1 MEINAI
7 ILAVNSIAG
16 AIIYALSSVFFKKG
30 FLQGAGMARSF
41 AVGNWILAGMFLPLL
56 IWKAPQTDWTDVW
69 RPVLLGVLFL
79 LGHLLT
85 FIALRWGEVSLV
97 GPILGGKVVFVA
109 LWSWGFGAAPDESP
123 DWLAVFAATIAV
135 FFLGITDVR
144 KKGSI
149 PLTTILTLASANFFA
164 LCDVLIQLWAGSFGP
179 VAFSSTMFLVVGLLS
194 FAFVFMKKNP
204 DKPTPR
210 PAFKWMVAGGLAT
223 GCQAMLITLTIGFLG
238 KATEINILYATRGLW
253 AMILVVTLGPLIGLR
268 PEASKMKYGWALRT
282 SGALLLFGASIK
294 VILS

>member
-1 MEINAI
+1 MEINAA

-16 AIIYALSSVFFKKG
+16 AIIYALSSVFFKKA

-41 AVGNWILAGMFLPLL
+41 AIGNWILAAMFLPLL
-56 IWKAPQTDWTDVW
+56 IWKAPQTDWTDGW
-69 RPVLLGVLFL
+69 RPVLLGSLFL

-109 LWSWGFGAAPDESP
+109 LWSWGIGIAPEEGP
-123 DWLAVFAATIAV
+123 DWLAVIAATVAV

-194 FAFVFMKKNP
+194 FGFVLMRRNSEI
-204 DKPTPR
+204 PTPK
-210 PAFKWMVAGGLAT
+210 PALKWMIAGGLAT
-223 GCQAMLITLTIGFLG
+223 GFQAMLITLTIGFMG

-253 AMILVVTLGPLIGLR
+253 AMILVVTIGPMIGLQ
-268 PEASKMKYGWALRT
+268 PEASKGKYGWALRT
-282 SGALLLFGASIK
+282 SGAILLFGASLK